1 MRQHS
6 PIRLKRKS
14 LTANGRNSTFNNP
27 KSKGMKKTVPRGWL
41 LPTPKRSF
49 FKMLLLMKMT
59 IALILLTAF
68 QVTAA
73 DGHAQNVT
81 LQLRQAEMPKIFRAI
96 EKQSPYRFLYNYDLP
111 GLQKKVDVDVKN
123 EPVQTV
129 LNKLLEGTGLSY
141 RIMNNKLVV
150 ILSGEAAT
158 DDRKITGTIIS
169 ESGEP
174 LAGVSVRI
182 KGTDFGTTTDA
193 KGKFSIEVPD
203 NAVLV
208 FSYVG
213 FEAQEVTV
221 GSQQSLSIRLKA
233 GDSQLEQVVVVGY
246 GTQKKK
252 DLTGSVSSLSSKD
265 LENRPASQFGYAI
278 EGKAAGVQVIRS
290 SGQPQA
296 GFSIRVRGTASITA
310 GSDPIYIVD
319 GIPTE
324 DISDINPG
332 DIENITILKDA
343 SSAAIYGNRG
353 ANGVVIVTTKRGK
366 NQKLKI
372 GFNTSLTLSKA
383 WKKMDVLNSSQFK
396 DLATEMGATTDWNKY
411 KANTNWQDETFRN
424 AVTQNYQLTATG
436 GTKKTSYYVSGAYVN
451 QNGIVLNNNLK
462 RATFKANI
470 DQQVTKFLKVGATL
484 AYSNWKD
491 RDVPENYRNG
501 VIARVL
507 TTAPIIGIRD
517 LDDPKQYARSPFIN
531 DLENPVSTVY
541 QPEHL
546 FTNNRFTGNVYAEAE
561 LKKGLKLKT
570 LFGFENS
577 DGLFTSFQDTVQTR
591 YGRTMHGLASENK
604 YKQKNWIS
612 ENTINYTARINDH
625 SITAL
630 AGFIVARE
638 SDDNLYRS
646 SVDFRSAKPG
656 DESVDG
662 GSVKSTPVKDK
673 MRASSV
679 SAIARIFYN
688 YKDKYYLTTN
698 FRQDG
703 SGKFSEGNKWGSF
716 PSFSAGW
723 RISEESFFNKTN
735 NGISE
740 LKLRAGWGIVGNDRI
755 PAFARFGLV
764 DTAAPKYLIGGNVR
778 TAYVPRSLE
787 NVDLTWEKTNQVDIG
802 FDIGFLKNRL
812 MITAD
817 YYHKKTTDML
827 LAVPIP
833 TSTGYSSAWQNAG
846 SLENKGF
853 EFTLTSR
860 NIVKT
865 NFKWNTDFNISFNR
879 NKVLDIVGTQLVV
892 GSINPAGSEYNTA
905 IVQEGKPLGSF
916 YGKISQGVDPATGDI
931 KYMKNKAG
939 TADSV
944 GIIGNANPKFMY
956 GFSNS
961 ITYKNFSV
969 DVFFQGVSGNDVMNA
984 TRVLTESMALVMNQ
998 SSTVLNR
1005 WKNPGD
1011 KTSIPRVTPNAWDNS
1026 LPSTRYI
1033 ENGSYLRLKSLTVG
1047 YRLPEAT
1054 LAKLKMSRCF
1064 VYLTAENLFTFTNYT
1079 GFDPELSAFS
1089 GKSNST
1095 TNQNAA
1101 PGVDWGTYP
1110 QSRDF
1115 VIGVNISF

>member
-1 MRQHS
+1 M
-6 PIRLKRKS
+6 K
-14 LTANGRNSTFNNP
+14 LTVA
-27 KSKGMKKTVPRGWL
+27 M
-41 LPTPKRSF
+41 
-49 FKMLLLMKMT
+49 
-59 IALILLTAF
+59 ILLTAF

-73 DGHAQNVT
+73 GEGHAQNVT
-81 LQLRQAEMPKIFRAI
+81 LQLRQAEIPKVFRAI

-111 GLQKKVDVDVKN
+111 ALQRKVDVDVKN
-123 EPVQTV
+123 TPVLTV
-129 LNKLLEGTGLSY
+129 LNDLLAGSGLGY
-141 RIMNNKLVV
+141 RIMNNRLVV
-150 ILSGEAAT
+150 IVSTTADNAAVNKT
-158 DDRKITGTIIS
+158 VTGTILS
-169 ESGEP
+169 EAGEP

-193 KGKFSIEVPD
+193 KGKFSLEVPE

-213 FEAQEVTV
+213 FDPQEVTV
-221 GSQQSLSIRLKA
+221 GAQQTINIKLKPA
-233 GDSQLEQVVVVGY
+233 DSQMEQVVVVGY

-252 DLTGSVSSLSSKD
+252 DLTGSVSTLTSKD
-265 LENRPASQFGYAI
+265 LENRPTSQFGYAI

-324 DISDINPG
+324 NINDINPG
-332 DIENITILKDA
+332 DIENITVLKDA

-353 ANGVVIVTTKRGK
+353 SNGVVIVTTKRGK

-372 GFNTSLTLSKA
+372 GFNTSLTMSKA

-411 KANTNWQDETFRN
+411 NANTNWQDETFRN
-424 AVTQNYQLTATG
+424 AVSQNYQLTATG
-436 GTKKTSYYVSGAYVN
+436 GSKNTSYYVSGAYVN

-462 RATFKANI
+462 RATFKANL

-517 LDDPKQYARSPFIN
+517 MDDPKQYARSPFIN

-546 FTNNRFTGNVYAEAE
+546 FTNNRFTGNIYAEAE
-561 LKKGLKLKT
+561 VKKGLKLKT

-591 YGRTMHGLASENK
+591 YGRTMHGLASENT

-612 ENTINYTARINDH
+612 ENTVSYTTKIKNH
-625 SITAL
+625 SINAL

-638 SDDNLYRS
+638 TDDNLYRS
-646 SVDFRSAKPG
+646 SVDFRTAKPG
-656 DESVDG
+656 DQSVDG
-662 GSVKSTPVKDK
+662 GAVKSTPTKDK

-703 SGKFSEGNKWGSF
+703 SGKFAEGNKWGSF

-723 RISEESFFNKTN
+723 RISEEDFFKKTG

-764 DTAAPKYLIGGNVR
+764 DTAAPKYLIGGAVR
-778 TAYVPRSLE
+778 TAYVPRTLE

-802 FDIGFLKNRL
+802 IDLGLFKNRL

-833 TSTGYSSAWQNAG
+833 TTTGYSSAWQNAG

-853 EFTLTSR
+853 EFSFASK

-865 NFKWNTDFNISFNR
+865 DFKWSSDFNISFNK

-892 GSINPAGSEYNTA
+892 GTINPAGSDYNTA
-905 IVQEGKPLGSF
+905 IVQEGMPLGSF
-916 YGKISQGVDPATGDI
+916 YGKVSQGVDPATGNI
-931 KYMKNKAG
+931 RYMLNKAG

-969 DVFFQGVSGNDVMNA
+969 DIFFQGVSGNDVMNA
-984 TRVLTESMALVMNQ
+984 TRILSESMALVMNQ
-998 SSTVLNR
+998 SATVLNR
-1005 WKNPGD
+1005 WKNAGD
-1011 KTSIPRVTPNAWDNS
+1011 ITSIPRSSANSWNNS
-1026 LPSTRYI
+1026 LPSTRYM
-1033 ENGSYLRLKSLTVG
+1033 EKGSYLRLKSLTVG
-1047 YRLPEAT
+1047 YRLPEGSIS
-1054 LAKLKMSRCF
+1054 KLKMSRCF
-1064 VYLTAENLFTFTNYT
+1064 IYLTAENLFTFTNYT

-1115 VIGVNISF
+1115 VLGLNISF